1 MPARARLAALPL
13 VAVVG
18 VGILF
23 SVIHVLSYPRLSPV
37 DELAHL
43 DYLYRSPT
51 MLVPGDKVEQAAMRT
66 QACRGVD
73 VEGFD
78 PNPCPPGQVYDPDI
92 YQEKGYNTAA
102 SNTPIYYTASRGLA
116 EVIRFATPVDNL
128 FIAGRLTGAVW
139 LALGLVLTWLAG
151 RRMGIGRLPL
161 GAVLGLLVAS
171 PAVTYPSATI
181 TPDSLGLA
189 AGAAVLLAALRWEQ
203 RPTTA
208 RAAVLVVTAVV
219 VSLIK
224 LTFFAVVPAV
234 ALYLLLHRSRSWES
248 SGATAAAET
257 AEPGTA
263 PATASGRA
271 RTLVALTTGAAALV
285 AAAVWTLFNNARS
298 QQDPNDLP
306 SMATQFAADAFP
318 WRGLLDNAFT
328 LAQPLLSPW
337 VGVGDPTLQFF
348 STNVVTLVMTAGLV
362 AAALFV
368 THGEREALLARCL
381 LLSAVVFSLGLVALG
396 YLSASIYFALPNRY
410 GITLVAPIAV
420 VTASLLRSRTSVAI
434 VIGLAALVTV
444 LSAVRLLGWTG
455 IPPT

>member
-1 MPARARLAALPL
+1 MPARPRLAALPL
-13 VAVVG
+13 LAVIGVG
-18 VGILF
+18 VIF

-43 DYLYRSPT
+43 DYMYRSPT
-51 MLVPGDKVEQAAMRT
+51 MLVPGDKVEQQAMRT

-73 VEGFD
+73 AEGFD
-78 PNPCPPGQVYDPDI
+78 PNPCPPGKVYDADI

-102 SNTPIYYTASRGLA
+102 TNTPIYYTADRAVA
-116 EVIRFATPVDNL
+116 EVIRLATPVDNL

-151 RRMGIGRLPL
+151 RRLGIGRLPL

-171 PAVTYPSATI
+171 PAVTYPSATV

-189 AGAAVLLAALRWEQ
+189 GGAAVLLMALRWEQ
-203 RPTTA
+203 RPTRG
-208 RAAVLVVTAVV
+208 RAAALVATAVV

-248 SGATAAAET
+248 SGVTAAAEPGGPVTPPVT
-257 AEPGTA
+257 AG
-263 PATASGRA
+263 GRA
-271 RTLVALTTGAAALV
+271 RTVVALATGGAALV
-285 AAAVWTLFNNARS
+285 AAGLWTLYNNARS
-298 QQDPNDLP
+298 HQDPDDLP
-306 SMATQFAADAFP
+306 SMATQFAVDAFP
-318 WRGLLDNAFT
+318 WRGLLDSAFS

-337 VGVGDPTLQFF
+337 VGVGDPTLLFF
-348 STNVVTLVMTAGLV
+348 STNVVSLVLTAGLV

-396 YLSASIYFALPNRY
+396 YLSSHIYFALPNRY

-420 VTASLLRSRTSVAI
+420 VTASLLRSRTSVVI
-434 VIGLAALVTV
+434 VVALAVLASV